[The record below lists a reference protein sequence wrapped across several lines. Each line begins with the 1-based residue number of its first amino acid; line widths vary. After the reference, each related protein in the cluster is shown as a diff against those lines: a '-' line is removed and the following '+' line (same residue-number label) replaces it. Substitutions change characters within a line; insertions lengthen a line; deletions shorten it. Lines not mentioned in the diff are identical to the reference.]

1 LNRIASRIKQ
11 VNWGEEVALEQML
24 ITDSPPTPEFVII
37 DRQVT
42 GGALG
47 RSRLDLLALRR
58 VSPEG
63 FEYRLVVLEV

>member
-1 LNRIASRIKQ
+1 
-11 VNWGEEVALEQML
+11 LEQML